1 MPHAGTGGMSELA
14 SSRIWFITGTSKG
27 LGRALVEEVLS
38 RGERAVATVR
48 QPKVLASLAERYPP
62 EQLLVVRL
70 DVSSHSEIKGAFRA
84 TEEHFGRLDVVVN
97 NAGYAVEGEIE
108 AVPEDVARG
117 QMEVGFWAPV
127 NVVKEAIRFFRDVNP
142 PGQGGRVLNI
152 SSVCGYSS
160 NPTLSYY
167 CAAKF
172 ALEAFTESFIKEM
185 LPEWNIK
192 GVIVEPGGFRTDWNA
207 GSLVRFPAPPQ
218 YDMPYSPTVQFR
230 RMTAQTYIGDPA
242 KAAKALVQV
251 AGMDEPPLRIQLGT
265 ECLLVVRNKAMKT
278 IADGEKYAELAH
290 STNVDGIDKDVVL
303 EMFKEVNT

>member
-1 MPHAGTGGMSELA
+1 MSA
-14 SSRIWFITGTSKG
+14 PATSRVWFITGTSKG
-27 LGRALVEEVLS
+27 LGRALLEEVLR
-38 RGERAVATVR
+38 RGERVVATR
-48 QPKVLASLAERYPP
+48 RRREVLEPLARRYPP
-62 EQLLVVRL
+62 AQLLVLRL
-70 DVSSHSEIKGAFRA
+70 DVSSHAEIKQAFRA

-108 AVPEDVARG
+108 AVPDDVARE
-117 QMEVGFWAPV
+117 QMEVAFWGPA
-127 NVVKEAIRFFRDVNP
+127 NIVKESIRFFRNVNP

-152 SSVCGYSS
+152 TSVCGYSS

-207 GSLVRFPAPPQ
+207 ASLVRIPAPPQ
-218 YDMPYSPTVQFR
+218 YDSPESPTVQFR
-230 RMTAQTYIGDPA
+230 KMIAQTYIGDPA
-242 KAAKALVQV
+242 KAAKALVQI
-251 AGMDEPPLRIQLGT
+251 ADMDELPLRIQLGT

-278 IADGEKYAELAH
+278 IQDGENHAELAH
-290 STNVDGIDKDVVL
+290 STNMDGVDKDAVL
-303 EMFKEVNT
+303 AMFKEIDT